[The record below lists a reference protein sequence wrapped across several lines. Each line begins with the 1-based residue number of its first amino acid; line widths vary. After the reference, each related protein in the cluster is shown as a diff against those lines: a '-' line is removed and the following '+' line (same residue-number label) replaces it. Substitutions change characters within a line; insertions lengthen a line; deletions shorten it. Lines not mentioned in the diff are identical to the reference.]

1 MRNKWTYEPLP
12 YTYNTPLDVEEAEM
26 LVQHPESI
34 RSIDLEHLYNRVL
47 VTAMQV
53 RTMRSTFDN
62 ESRRRQVMAIKQGTR
77 QVLDPEQAV
86 KYLNPEQIENLFD
99 SHKKQQLAYISK
111 AVADLLAATVVV
123 TDELAGIL
131 SSQAHE
137 TSVSELKNELGR
149 ANNALTKHVQEIKR
163 IYSSLL

>member
-1 MRNKWTYEPLP
+1 MRDKWTYEPLP

-34 RSIDLEHLYNRVL
+34 RSSDLEHLYNRIL

-53 RTMRSTFDN
+53 RTMRSSFDN
-62 ESRRRQVMAIKQGTR
+62 ETRRRQVMAIKQGTR

-86 KYLNPEQIENLFD
+86 KYLSQEQIENLFD
-99 SHKKQQLAYISK
+99 SHKKQQLAHVNK
-111 AVADLLAATVVV
+111 AATDLLTANTLVR
-123 TDELAGIL
+123 DELAGSFSI
-131 SSQAHE
+131 QYNE
-137 TSVSELKNELGR
+137 TSLSELKNELER
-149 ANNALTKHVQEIKR
+149 VNNVLDKHVQEIKR